1 MPQKEE
7 YGAQPPL
14 EFLRQ
19 FISNDGFYDVS
30 RYSWKVCERELLEP
44 SSRVPGIVIM
54 AALRVLSPFSQLCS
68 FVLLR
73 GIIAI
78 LMHRN

>member
-1 MPQKEE
+1 MFMEDLNMPQKEE

-30 RYSWKVCERELLEP
+30 RYSWKVIERSEGDRELFQP
-44 SSRVPGIVIM
+44 ICARNI
-54 AALRVLSPFSQLCS
+54 CS
-68 FVLLR
+68 L
-73 GIIAI
+73 
-78 LMHRN
+78 